1 MAPREK
7 SPSLV
12 SAPAV
17 VKGWVEYKV
26 RGVKPGI
33 MRAAPEFLIDK
44 TIEFIQV
51 GGRSFVCVCVCV
63 GGVVCVCG
71 RSFVCDRGKGGGMTT

>member
-51 GGRSFVCVCVCV
+51 GGRSFVCVCVC
-63 GGVVCVCG
+63 G
-71 RSFVCDRGKGGGMTT
+71 RSFVCDRGGDDYLTNILSLHS

>member
-63 GGVVCVCG
+63 WEELCVCVGGVLCVIGG
-71 RSFVCDRGKGGGMTT
+71 RGGG